1 MAGLIRTAAV
11 LALGALAACSQFGSD
26 EPRASERAF
35 MPLMWTPSEISTAGY
50 ESSPTFT
57 PDGREMYYVSAN
69 PQFRDYQ
76 ILMSR
81 CVEGKWTRGHVPSF
95 ARPLPIIEADPAI
108 THDGKRLYFI
118 SSRHAPEKE
127 DFDIWYVD
135 RAEEGWGQPVRLPAP
150 VNTTSSEIFPR
161 PGADGRLYFGSDRPG
176 GHGAG
181 DIYAATQSPSG
192 EWKVENLGPP
202 ISTAADDYEAEISRN
217 GRTMIV
223 VSDLGDKSHL
233 YRFVLKNGK
242 WAETGRIEAAPDVFQ
257 VGPLLSPGGDRL
269 LFAQA
274 ARARS
279 GEMYLIDLTDDPDR
293 VWPPCAGPAAP

>member
-1 MAGLIRTAAV
+1 MRISDWSSDV
-11 LALGALAACSQFGSD
+11 CSSD
-26 EPRASERAF
+26 
-35 MPLMWTPSEISTAGY
+35 L
-50 ESSPTFT
+50 
-57 PDGREMYYVSAN
+57 
-69 PQFRDYQ
+69 DYQ

-81 CVEGKWTRGHVPSF
+81 CVEGKWIRGQVPSF
-95 ARPLPIIEADPAI
+95 ALPLPIIEADPAI

-150 VNTTSSEIFPR
+150 VNTTNSEIFPR

-223 VSDLGDKSHL
+223 VSDRGDKSHL
-233 YRFVLKNGK
+233 YRFVLTNGT
-242 WAETGRIEAAPDVFQ
+242 WAETGRIEAERTVLQ
-257 VGPLLSPGGDRL
+257 GDRESEEKG
-269 LFAQA
+269 
-274 ARARS
+274 R
-279 GEMYLIDLTDDPDR
+279 R
-293 VWPPCAGPAAP
+293 V